1 MFFIIGLIFFVFK
14 GVSIMSNNQK
24 LLLIDWDD
32 TFCRN
37 GVRHPILGK
46 LINILPKHNIR
57 CCIATNRSQA
67 YILQELNT
75 YVSQEAVDY
84 LELTNYV
91 DDKLSNFKITMEKLI
106 DFLKGKILESTDGLP
121 IFINDTDLLQ
131 SNSHSGVDNYN
142 AFIREL
148 IRQLEAEVQTGK
160 AYYQGPGISDELF
173 QTLSSICKNSI
184 KAQYY
189 ESGQGRAQS
198 ADKENPG
205 KIKQRMNAIRHFDL
219 NSSTVKTC
227 LIDDSFITCEELEA
241 CEELEESN
249 NNFSSHFDGWDRD
262 GNGIFSK
269 HDKILS
275 SIKKALESVGLD
287 NESTRDIIRDLTPD
301 IEVSSKSSCCSWLRL
316 CCFCGVDRS
325 SSRSMQD
332 PLLLNVNL
340 S

>member
-1 MFFIIGLIFFVFK
+1 
-14 GVSIMSNNQK
+14 MSNNQK

-148 IRQLEAEVQTGK
+148 IRQLEAEVQTG
-160 AYYQGPGISDELF
+160 
-173 QTLSSICKNSI
+173 
-184 KAQYY
+184 
-189 ESGQGRAQS
+189 
-198 ADKENPG
+198 
-205 KIKQRMNAIRHFDL
+205 
-219 NSSTVKTC
+219 
-227 LIDDSFITCEELEA
+227 
-241 CEELEESN
+241 
-249 NNFSSHFDGWDRD
+249 
-262 GNGIFSK
+262 
-269 HDKILS
+269 
-275 SIKKALESVGLD
+275 
-287 NESTRDIIRDLTPD
+287 
-301 IEVSSKSSCCSWLRL
+301 
-316 CCFCGVDRS
+316 
-325 SSRSMQD
+325 
-332 PLLLNVNL
+332 
-340 S
+340 